1 MVFGTTPFRASRR
14 EQTFHNII
22 NQPLTFPATPAV
34 SPELRDLVTKL
45 LMRDPSQR
53 LGTQAGSVYLC
64 YLYHRTHSLHPP
76 PWSYTRSL
84 LRGLATRSLNERLFR
99 VSVYPYTLTAFSPL
113 AWPLVP

>member
-1 MVFGTTPFRASRR
+1 MSGRALAAGHSSSIDWWELGIFLHEMVFGTTPFRASRR

-53 LGTQAGSVYLC
+53 LGTQGGAEKVKAGG
-64 YLYHRTHSLHPP
+64 
-76 PWSYTRSL
+76 WRSEQPLEPTPTLNLLLLL
-84 LRGLATRSLNERLFR
+84 LRLLGA
-99 VSVYPYTLTAFSPL
+99 SV
-113 AWPLVP
+113 